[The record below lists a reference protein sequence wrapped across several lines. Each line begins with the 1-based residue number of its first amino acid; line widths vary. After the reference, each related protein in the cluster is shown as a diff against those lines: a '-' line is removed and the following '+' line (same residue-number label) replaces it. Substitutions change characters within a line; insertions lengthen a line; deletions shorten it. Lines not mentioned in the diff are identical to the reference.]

1 MSKVPPE
8 KIHMG
13 KKVKA
18 LNQSEDGVGLR
29 CTDKTE
35 FYGDIL
41 IGADGAYSAIRQNLY
56 FQLRQEGLL
65 PETDTRSMNKGFIC
79 LVGVTSELDPSF
91 FQGIEEQYSS
101 GSIMISDNSPYTVS
115 SVFGATGPIDE
126 MFANFSKK
134 WR

>member
-13 KKVKA
+13 RKVKA

-41 IGADGAYSAIRQNLY
+41 VGADGAYSAIRQNLY
-56 FQLRQEGLL
+56 FQLKQKGLL
-65 PETDTRSMNKGFIC
+65 PESDTRVMSKGFVC
-79 LVGVTSELDPSF
+79 LVGVTSELDPSS
-91 FQGIEEQYSS
+91 FQGIEGQYSS
-101 GSIMISDNSPYTVS
+101 GSVMISDNSPYTVS
-115 SVFGATGPIDE
+115 SGIQKMEVTGCCL
-126 MFANFSKK
+126 FVHA
-134 WR
+134 